1 MPILSRHAMSIFP
14 LRKRPA
20 ASYKERPRGFENPR
34 ANGARKHAGCDLYA
48 PAGTEVLAVEAG
60 EVIPR
65 QHPFPDLRANGAR
78 KHAGCD
84 LYAPAGT
91 EVLAVEDGEVIAGPY
106 PFYDVVDAVEI
117 RHASGIIVRYGEI
130 SKTGAPGIK
139 TGAKVR
145 PPDPEE
151 KDLIPITAE
160 WRWELGFHPG
170 DRKSTR

>member
-1 MPILSRHAMSIFP
+1 MSIFP

-20 ASYKERPRGFENPR
+20 ASYKERPRGFGNPR

-48 PAGTEVLAVEAG
+48 PAGTEVLAVE
-60 EVIPR
+60 
-65 QHPFPDLRANGAR
+65 DS
-78 KHAGCD
+78 
-84 LYAPAGT
+84 
-91 EVLAVEDGEVIAGPY
+91 EVIAGPY

-170 DRKSTR
+170 TSRVGFGRPSGEPVAGSGFS